1 MDKFEEKIDELNGM
15 SEEDKNKTMEKMKED
30 CVCPICP
37 TYNEC
42 ANKAGEKLFCI
53 LGKSKECINKE
64 MGCMCPTCPFAQEYG
79 IGVKY
84 NFYCTRD
91 TELEQRKL

>member
-1 MDKFEEKIDELNGM
+1 MDKFEEKINELEEL
-15 SEEDKNKTMEKMKED
+15 SEEDKNNAIEKMKED

-42 ANKAGEKLFCI
+42 AKNAGEKLFCV
-53 LGKSKECINKE
+53 LGKSENCIDKER
-64 MGCMCPTCPFAQEYG
+64 GCMCPTCPFARKYG

-91 TELEQRKL
+91 TELEQRKM